1 MAVGWGVV
9 EDTLKAEVERRK
21 ENVGKR
27 VTKVNP
33 WKGAVMLF
41 VPRSD
46 CQVLNRRK
54 THHVPDQP
62 DVDGVAKGIV
72 RLHDY
77 YKFNTTNFVNEGAI
91 QMDDMV
97 HETTGDLTVWDAF
110 KIGVKVGRK
119 VCFRLTNHSAGNKCN
134 DPGLRN
140 PDLGGGTCQGIGRRS
155 YHANIY

>member
-1 MAVGWGVV
+1 MV
-9 EDTLKAEVERRK
+9 EDTLKAETERRK

-27 VTKVNP
+27 VTKVKLLKESSGFSIKQTN
-33 WKGAVMLF
+33 
-41 VPRSD
+41 
-46 CQVLNRRK
+46 CQVLNRRT

-91 QMDDMV
+91 QMNDMV

-110 KIGVKVGRK
+110 KIGVKVGTYRTYYP
-119 VCFRLTNHSAGNKCN
+119 LN
-134 DPGLRN
+134 
-140 PDLGGGTCQGIGRRS
+140 
-155 YHANIY
+155 

>member
-1 MAVGWGVV
+1 
-9 EDTLKAEVERRK
+9 
-21 ENVGKR
+21 
-27 VTKVNP
+27 
-33 WKGAVMLF
+33 MLF
-41 VPRSD
+41 VHRTD

-54 THHVPDQP
+54 SHHVPDQP

-110 KIGVKVGRK
+110 KIGVKVGKK
-119 VCFRLTNHSAGNKCN
+119 VCFRLTNHLAGNKCN

-140 PDLGGGTCQGIGRRS
+140 PDLGGSTC
-155 YHANIY
+155 